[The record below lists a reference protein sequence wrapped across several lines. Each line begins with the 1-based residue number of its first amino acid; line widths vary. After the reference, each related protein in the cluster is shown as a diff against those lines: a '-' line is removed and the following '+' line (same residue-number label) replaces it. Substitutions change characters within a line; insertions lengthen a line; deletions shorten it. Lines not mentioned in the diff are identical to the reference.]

1 MIQREIEFTSF
12 ADTLLI
18 FDCCEAGGAA
28 DASWARLHKFEQR
41 HHMSGRATKLEIL
54 GACNASDTT
63 PSEGPNT
70 FTKRLTKYL
79 GSIQHSTSVYN
90 TDDIHTH
97 LYKKH
102 RKGRLDVEPFRIN
115 LTPNSIPIVLEPTW
129 SRR

>member
-1 MIQREIEFTSF
+1 VKSNSLHLQIHFSSSI
-12 ADTLLI
+12 
-18 FDCCEAGGAA
+18 AA
-28 DASWARLHKFEQR
+28 KPVVQLTHPGHVYNKFEQR

-102 RKGRLDVEPFRIN
+102 RKGQLDVEPFRIN
-115 LTPNSIPIVLEPTW
+115 LTPNLILIVLEPTW
-129 SRR
+129 SSW